1 MKFKSPEDQKD
12 QESLEEKKS
21 LEEEDSLN
29 LEPDAEPP
37 TESNSFSV
45 FGYDFFDKVPTT
57 VTALSD
63 LPIPNDYV
71 LSANDQ
77 LRITSVGSESFT
89 YTVQVGLDGSILIP
103 NIGKTNSYGKK
114 LSEVRESIKAIISQH
129 ILGLLQIFH

>member
-1 MKFKSPEDQKD
+1 MQYFFIFLFSVSLNLFSQTIDIEEIIEQQKKLTESASFEIQEPEDQKD

-57 VTALSD
+57 VTALS
-63 LPIPNDYV
+63 LTYQYQMIMSFQLMTNYV
-71 LSANDQ
+71 
-77 LRITSVGSESFT
+77 
-89 YTVQVGLDGSILIP
+89 
-103 NIGKTNSYGKK
+103 
-114 LSEVRESIKAIISQH
+114 
-129 ILGLLQIFH
+129 